1 MTKFNR
7 LSVRFGKVFVV
18 ILLFVGFMTPAA
30 QTVAVKSGTS
40 LPSAYQVNLSFS
52 QEERTDPDALAFYLL
67 PARDIQSDDPNIV
80 ATAQAITAGLTN
92 DQDKALAIHD
102 WVCENIYYDYDAYY
116 GRTKHRDTSAVSV
129 LNDRINVCAGYANL
143 TAALMRASGIPAKRV
158 SGYAI
163 SRGEQYPA
171 GALDGTGETNHAWNE
186 VCLDG
191 RWIIIDATWDSPNR
205 YEYGQFSSKGAA
217 KHTYYDISIKDF
229 SETHVTMEGA
239 IYKEI
244 CLYADYDQYWTGNDW
259 KSLNSGSATPVIKGG
274 TMFVP
279 VRGFVEAIG
288 GTIEY
293 TPPTK
298 QHYARIICEKNWNY
312 AQMWIG
318 SDLLYVDT
326 VYERFPAAPFI
337 HNGSTM
343 VPLRQVANALGCQ
356 VTWDAHADNWHGR
369 VTIGYTV

>member
-1 MTKFNR
+1 MKSLR
-7 LSVRFGKVFVV
+7 SVQFCVSVMIALIF
-18 ILLFVGFMTPAA
+18 ITCLTPFASAFSAEQVNSRSAA
-30 QTVAVKSGTS
+30 YT
-40 LPSAYQVNLSFS
+40 VNLSFA

-67 PARDIQSDDPNIV
+67 PSRDIQSDDPNIV

-116 GRTKHRDTSAVSV
+116 GRTEYRDTSAVSV

-205 YEYGQFSSKGAA
+205 YEYGQFSSRGSV
-217 KHTYYDISIKDF
+217 KHTYYDISLKDF
-229 SETHVTMEGA
+229 SETHVSMKGC
-239 IYKEI
+239 IYKE
-244 CLYADYDQYWTGNDW
+244 LYLYVDYNQYWTGSDW
-259 KSLNSGSATPVIKGG
+259 QSLNSGRATPVIKGG

-288 GTIEY
+288 GTVEY
-293 TPPTK
+293 RPPTK
-298 QHYARIICEKNWNY
+298 QYLAHIICEKNWNN

-318 SDLLYVDT
+318 SKKLYVDT
-326 VYERFPAAPFI
+326 AYEQFPAEPFSY
-337 HNGSTM
+337 HGTTM

-369 VTIGYTV
+369 VTIGYTI